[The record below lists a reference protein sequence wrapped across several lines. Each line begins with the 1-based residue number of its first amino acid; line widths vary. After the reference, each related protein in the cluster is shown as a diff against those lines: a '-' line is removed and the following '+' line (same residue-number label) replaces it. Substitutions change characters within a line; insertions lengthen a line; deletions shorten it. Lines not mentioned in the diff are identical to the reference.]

1 MATQQIIIK
10 KYENR
15 RLYDTSKSRYVN
27 LADIAGLVREGNDVK
42 ILDAKTGEDLTRGI
56 LMQIIV
62 EDNKGGPAGLP
73 LEVLRQL
80 IMASDHIGRE
90 FLTWY
95 LKSAFDAYGKVQQSF
110 SNRFSDLEA
119 AATSPVKTI
128 RNLFIPP
135 PKQDESEVEALKK
148 RLLELETRV
157 RKHAPREKPKK
168 VKSKGTSS
176 KTRKT

>member
-1 MATQQIIIK
+1 M
-10 KYENR
+10 
-15 RLYDTSKSRYVN
+15 N
-27 LADIAGLVREGNDVK
+27 LADIAGMVRKGKDVK

-80 IMASDHIGRE
+80 IIASDHVGRE

-110 SNRFSDLEA
+110 SNGLSDLQA
-119 AATSPVKTI
+119 AASSPVQTI
-128 RNLFIPP
+128 RNLLTPTP
-135 PKQDESEVEALKK
+135 EHEETEVESLKRRLAELEAQVRNSSPRKK
-148 RLLELETRV
+148 RTR
-157 RKHAPREKPKK
+157 A
-168 VKSKGTSS
+168 SS
-176 KTRKT
+176 TRRRP